1 MRPFLFAA
9 YVAAASALAARQ
21 SAQSPKSP
29 QSGNGAPPPAE
40 LPRVSVATT
49 YPTGGRTV
57 RVSAK
62 ANLQSALDA
71 ARPGDV
77 LLLPAGATYV
87 GNFVLRN
94 TGATP
99 DGAPAGGWIVVRTDL
114 SDAALGAAGTRM
126 TPSRAAKLELPR
138 ILSPNYSA
146 AVGTA
151 EGAHHWRL
159 TGVEIGV
166 TPAAKQVNMLVRF
179 GESGEQRTL
188 ADMPHHLVVDRSYV
202 HGTPS
207 LDLRRCI
214 TLNSATSA
222 VVDSWLTDC
231 HSNNGDSQAILGY
244 NGAGPFKIE
253 NNYLAAGHEV
263 VMFGG
268 GDPSISGL
276 IPSDIELRH
285 NHITRPLAWRHK
297 WQVKNLVETKN
308 VQRILVEGNVI
319 ENNWSDGQTGFA
331 FVMKSENQ
339 DGTAPWSTSR
349 DVTVRLNH
357 IRNTGSVFNMSGM
370 GTTSHKITTGQR
382 FLVTQNL
389 AEGVNVGPYKGD
401 GIAFQLLSGLSDA
414 IITHNTIINQN
425 AEGSGVSFDGVPLQ
439 RLVMHSNL
447 FQGGPYGVH
456 GSDTGEGN
464 NALKRYAPGAV
475 FRRNVVVGVN
485 CSSYPGETV
494 CPPRMTEAG
503 FVSALQGN
511 FRAGV
516 GALRNRALDGGDIGA
531 DIDRVEAATRGAI
544 VAP

>member
-1 MRPFLFAA
+1 MHFLQIFAL
-9 YVAAASALAARQ
+9 AATVSALATRQ
-21 SAQSPKSP
+21 IDDPKP
-29 QSGNGAPPPAE
+29 AATAE
-40 LPRVSVATT
+40 LPRATVVTT
-49 YPTGGRTV
+49 YPAGGRAV
-57 RVSAK
+57 RVGAS
-62 ANLQSALDA
+62 ANLQTALDA

-77 LLLPAGATYV
+77 LLLPPGATYV

-99 DGAPAGGWIVVRTDL
+99 NGAPAGGWIVVRTDL
-114 SDAALGAAGTRM
+114 PDATLGAAGTRM
-126 TPSRAAKLELPR
+126 TPSRAAKLQLAQ
-138 ILSPNYSA
+138 ILTPNYSP

-151 EGAHHWRL
+151 PSAHHWRL
-159 TGVEIGV
+159 SGVEIGV
-166 TPAAKQVNMLVRF
+166 TSAAKQVNMLVRF
-179 GESGEQRTL
+179 GEAGDVQRTL
-188 ADMPHHLVVDRSYV
+188 AEMPHHLVVDRSYV

-207 LDLRRCI
+207 LDLRRCV

-222 VVDSWLTDC
+222 IVDSWLTEC
-231 HSNNGDSQAILGY
+231 HSNDGDSQAILGY
-244 NGAGPFKIE
+244 NGAGPFRIE

-268 GDPSISGL
+268 GDPGIAGL
-276 IPSDIELRH
+276 VPSDIELRH
-285 NHITRPLAWRHK
+285 NHITRPLAWRNK

-308 VQRILVEGNVI
+308 VQRLLVEGNVI

-414 IITHNTIINQN
+414 VITHNTIINQN

>member
-1 MRPFLFAA
+1 MRLQL
-9 YVAAASALAARQ
+9 VVLAAASALAV
-21 SAQSPKSP
+21 P
-29 QSGNGAPPPAE
+29 QVDDPAPAKTAE
-40 LPRVSVATT
+40 LPRASVVTT
-49 YPTGGRTV
+49 YPTGGRAV
-57 RVSAK
+57 RGG
-62 ANLQSALDA
+62 ANADLQAALDA

-94 TGATP
+94 TGAAP
-99 DGAPAGGWIVVRTDL
+99 SGAPAGGWIVVRTDV
-114 SDAALGAAGTRM
+114 SDAALGASGTRM
-126 TPSRAAKLELPR
+126 TPSRAAKLELAR
-138 ILSPNYSA
+138 ILSPNSA
-146 AVGTA
+146 PAIGTA
-151 EGAHHWRL
+151 QGAHHWRL
-159 TGVEIGV
+159 TGVEVAV
-166 TPAAKQVNMLVRF
+166 TPAAKTMNMLVRF
-179 GESGEQRTL
+179 GGAGNMQRSL
-188 ADMPHHLVVDRSYV
+188 ADMPHHLIVDRSYV
-202 HGTPS
+202 HGTSS
-207 LDLRRCI
+207 LDMKRCI

-222 VVDSWLTDC
+222 VMDSWLTEC
-231 HSNNGDSQAILGY
+231 HSNNGDSQAILGN
-244 NGAGPFKIE
+244 NGAGPLRIE
-253 NNYLAAGHEV
+253 NNYLAAGGEV

-268 GDPSISGL
+268 GDPSIAGL

-285 NHITRPLAWRHK
+285 NHITRPLAWRNK

-319 ENNWSDGQTGFA
+319 ENNWTDGQDGFA
-331 FVMKSENQ
+331 IVVKSENQ
-339 DGTAPWSTSR
+339 EGSAPWSVSR
-349 DVTVRLNH
+349 DVTFRYNR

-370 GTTSHKITTGQR
+370 GTNSQKSTIGER
-382 FLVTQNL
+382 FLITHNV

-425 AEGSGVSFDGVPLQ
+425 AAGSGVSFDGPPLQ

-456 GSDTGEGN
+456 GSDTGSGRS
-464 NALKRYAPGAV
+464 ALARYAPGAV
-475 FRRNVVVGVN
+475 FRRNVIVGVD
-485 CSSYPGETV
+485 CSTYAGETA
-494 CPPRMTEAG
+494 CPPRMTDVG
-503 FVSALQGN
+503 FVSALGGN